1 MQGLRIFGTTLDK
14 AGILSFELDG
24 IHAHD
29 VGTVLDND
37 GVAVRAGHHCAQPLM
52 KHFNITATARAS
64 IAVYTKKTEVDE
76 LIKGLMTVKKLLG

>member
-1 MQGLRIFGTTLDK
+1 MFENAHPHDIATILDQK
-14 AGILSFELDG
+14 GIA
-24 IHAHD
+24 I
-29 VGTVLDND
+29 
-37 GVAVRAGHHCAQPLM
+37 RAGHHCAQPLM